1 MAALGAEMASGDFE
15 VFEYC
20 FAGMPD
26 QPALNPT
33 TPEGEWV
40 ALASGMEMGTASDVA
55 DVRAELLSEWLLG
68 EAGDDEVA
76 SRERSQFQNEEL
88 TVFCIGRTSKKRS
101 R

>member
-20 FAGMPD
+20 FAGMPE
-26 QPALNPT
+26 QPPLNPT

-68 EAGDDEVA
+68 EAGDDEVSQRGRPA
-76 SRERSQFQNEEL
+76 SRQMLL
-88 TVFCIGRTSKKRS
+88 TRRYRRTSMRRS